1 MPLRV
6 LLLCGGRSAEHEVS
20 LAGARSVLAAAGP
33 GLDITPLVIGTDGS
47 LFDGPASR
55 AALEHGQAVSGGS
68 ARSAA
73 EIPTGGYDVIFPLLH
88 GPNGEDGVPQG
99 LFRLLGVPFV
109 GSDVLGSAVA
119 MDKPVMKTLL
129 AAEGIPQVTF
139 RLVER
144 HSFETDPE
152 TVTELF
158 SGWRLPL
165 FVKPANLGS
174 SIGISRVTSRAALPA
189 ALEEAFGHDRR
200 VIVEEGLTDM
210 RELEIGL
217 LGNTAP
223 QASPVGEI
231 SFDGAFYD
239 YGTKYSP
246 GRAQLDIPA
255 DIPEAVASQCRH
267 LALKAFRA
275 LDLRGLARVDFFL
288 SADGRVL
295 LNEVNTM
302 PGFTETSM
310 YPLLFRAAG
319 LSYPELLEKL
329 VRFALEH

>member
-20 LAGARSVLAAAGP
+20 LAGARSVRAAAGP

-47 LFDGPASR
+47 LLDAQASR

-68 ARSAA
+68 APSAA
-73 EIPTGGYDVIFPLLH
+73 DIPVDGFDVIFPLLH

-99 LFRLLGVPFV
+99 LFRLLGIPFV

-129 AAEGIPQVTF
+129 AAEGIPQVAF
-139 RLVER
+139 RLVGR
-144 HSFETDPE
+144 HGFETDPE
-152 TVTELF
+152 AVAALF

-189 ALEEAFGHDRR
+189 ALREAFDHDRR
-200 VIVEEGLTDM
+200 VIVEEGLTNM

-223 QASPVGEI
+223 QTSPVGEI

-246 GRAQLDIPA
+246 GRARLYIPA
-255 DIPEAVASQCRH
+255 DIPEAVSIQCRH
-267 LALKAFRA
+267 PA
-275 LDLRGLARVDFFL
+275 
-288 SADGRVL
+288 
-295 LNEVNTM
+295 
-302 PGFTETSM
+302 
-310 YPLLFRAAG
+310 
-319 LSYPELLEKL
+319 
-329 VRFALEH
+329 